1 MAKQRFSPFPNLTES
16 KTLRKSKENV
26 LKIWIGCYFKCIGSK
41 YFGTYRLDWVKFG
54 KSGQI
59 RFYSSVYS
67 VFVLTRRMPLLFW
80 CHAQKM
86 TCTAHLKILLIT
98 KEVKKITTSDF
109 AKIMFYTQENNAKM
123 SARSIFNISH
133 HWNGKIKFL
142 WFLPHFSKYRQ

>member
-1 MAKQRFSPFPNLTES
+1 MFLVKVSATNWYLICLTEGFYS
-16 KTLRKSKENV
+16 FPSHALDELSTV
-26 LKIWIGCYFKCIGSK
+26 
-41 YFGTYRLDWVKFG
+41 DWVKFG

-133 HWNGKIKFL
+133 HWNGKMKFL

>member
-1 MAKQRFSPFPNLTES
+1 MANYYFETRKLLNTEY
-16 KTLRKSKENV
+16 K
-26 LKIWIGCYFKCIGSK
+26 FD
-41 YFGTYRLDWVKFG
+41 YRVDWVKFG

-98 KEVKKITTSDF
+98 KEVKKITTPDF

-133 HWNGKIKFL
+133 H
-142 WFLPHFSKYRQ
+142 